1 MSENLDLGGGAL
13 NLSSLKESASLLNL
27 SGLKETSGGVL
38 ELCVVCG
45 DRASGIMQLFL
56 KVFLGQVI
64 NQTFWVVTLLLT
76 SAIYHFDGT
85 RWCKS
90 RPDIAQKSTSLWHF
104 QSWQVTFPSAPRS
117 TLWRHQLRGLQ
128 GLLQEEHQEAN
139 RLVLTWMPP
148 NPPSSPVLRVPVPG
162 QQGLPRGQKS

>member
-1 MSENLDLGGGAL
+1 MNHISFNNSHLIKIVLKISFIENTALLSTFGPKTCIFFKALHPQISMSENLDLGGGAL

-64 NQTFWVVTLLLT
+64 NQTF
-76 SAIYHFDGT
+76 
-85 RWCKS
+85 
-90 RPDIAQKSTSLWHF
+90 
-104 QSWQVTFPSAPRS
+104 
-117 TLWRHQLRGLQ
+117 
-128 GLLQEEHQEAN
+128 
-139 RLVLTWMPP
+139 
-148 NPPSSPVLRVPVPG
+148 
-162 QQGLPRGQKS
+162 